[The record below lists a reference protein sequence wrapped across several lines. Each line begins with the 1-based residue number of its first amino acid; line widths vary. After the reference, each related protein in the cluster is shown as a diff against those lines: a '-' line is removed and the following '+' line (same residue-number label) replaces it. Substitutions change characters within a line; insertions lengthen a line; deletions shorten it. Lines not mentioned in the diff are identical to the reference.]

1 MTIVEA
7 MLLSSSID
15 LYELNLLRVIEQKIQ
30 QRRELLIKLYSPQL
44 CDLVLSMLAIEE
56 KKRPN
61 FT

>member
-1 MTIVEA
+1 MNIVEA